1 MMASESTFSIQDL
14 QQAVIDGEAAQAKAL
29 TEAAVKAGADPQML
43 LRNAL
48 IPAMDIVGERMRNG
62 DYYVPEVLVAARA
75 MHWALEVLKPM
86 LASSGVQP
94 TGLAVMATVRGDLH
108 DIGKNLVVM
117 MMEGA
122 GFQIVD
128 LGTDVTPKRI
138 VEAVRQHQP
147 QLVGMSALL
156 TTTMPSMKATM
167 DELVTAGLRQSVKV
181 MVGGAPV
188 TTRYATEIDADGYAP
203 DAASAVTLAKRLVGG

>member
-1 MMASESTFSIQDL
+1 MSTRESTFSIQDL
-14 QQAVIDGEAAQAKAL
+14 QQAVIDGEAPRAKAL
-29 TEAAVKAGADPQML
+29 TEAAVKAGADPQTV
-43 LRNAL
+43 LRSAL

-75 MHWALEVLKPM
+75 MHWALDVLKPM
-86 LASSGVQP
+86 LASSGVKP
-94 TGLAVMATVRGDLH
+94 TGVAVMATVRGDLH

-128 LGTDVTPKRI
+128 LGTDVPPQRI
-138 VEAVRQHQP
+138 VEAVREHRP

-156 TTTMPSMKATM
+156 TTTMPSMKAAM
-167 DELVTAGLRQSVKV
+167 DELVAAGLRQSIKV
-181 MVGGAPV
+181 MVGGAPL
-188 TTRYATEIDADGYAP
+188 TTRYADEIGADGYAP
-203 DAASAVTLAKRLVGG
+203 DAASAVSLAKRLMGV